1 MRNSTSVWFAARS
14 LILHGLFILLRT
26 PFNFT
31 FKTKSKIFF
40 SWNKRRD
47 KTEEIENIRDIRLR
61 SNTLYELKM
70 KRRKRSSSVPGGP
83 IHQPF
88 ADGGSSSSRSCSS
101 RRSNTMSSS
110 SSSSARTSGNIP
122 SECFDPSLVGMVVP
136 PHTRRAGKYLLGPK
150 LGVSPVKSIVQCL
163 ARLENTDQYFQVKLL
178 TMYSGSGSRNGREES
193 QDEKQGKM
201 LLHTEYS
208 LLSEYTFLILVWFF
222 KKKFA
227 KKLENLR

>member
-1 MRNSTSVWFAARS
+1 MPRAVLFFMDFSFYFGHHSIS
-14 LILHGLFILLRT
+14 LSKQS
-26 PFNFT
+26 PNF
-31 FKTKSKIFF
+31 FF
-40 SWNKRRD
+40 REYKRRD

-208 LLSEYTFLILVWFF
+208 LLSEYTFLILV
-222 KKKFA
+222 
-227 KKLENLR
+227 

>member
-1 MRNSTSVWFAARS
+1 
-14 LILHGLFILLRT
+14 
-26 PFNFT
+26 
-31 FKTKSKIFF
+31 
-40 SWNKRRD
+40 
-47 KTEEIENIRDIRLR
+47 
-61 SNTLYELKM
+61 
-70 KRRKRSSSVPGGP
+70 
-83 IHQPF
+83 
-88 ADGGSSSSRSCSS
+88 
-101 RRSNTMSSS
+101 MSSS

-208 LLSEYTFLILVWFF
+208 LLSKSTFLLLLSDSSFWNF
-222 KKKFA
+222 KEFIKKSG
-227 KKLENLR
+227 KLEFGNFVSKNLSN

>member
-1 MRNSTSVWFAARS
+1 
-14 LILHGLFILLRT
+14 
-26 PFNFT
+26 
-31 FKTKSKIFF
+31 
-40 SWNKRRD
+40 
-47 KTEEIENIRDIRLR
+47 
-61 SNTLYELKM
+61 
-70 KRRKRSSSVPGGP
+70 
-83 IHQPF
+83 
-88 ADGGSSSSRSCSS
+88 
-101 RRSNTMSSS
+101 MSSS

-208 LLSEYTFLILVWFF
+208 LLSKSTFLLILSD
-222 KKKFA
+222 
-227 KKLENLR
+227 LS

>member
-1 MRNSTSVWFAARS
+1 
-14 LILHGLFILLRT
+14 
-26 PFNFT
+26 
-31 FKTKSKIFF
+31 
-40 SWNKRRD
+40 
-47 KTEEIENIRDIRLR
+47 
-61 SNTLYELKM
+61 M

-83 IHQPF
+83 VTDP
-88 ADGGSSSSRSCSS
+88 ASSEGGSSSRSCSS
-101 RRSNTMSSS
+101 RRSNTLSSSSS

-122 SECFDPSLVGMVVP
+122 SECFDPTLVGMVVP

-163 ARLENTDQYFQVKLL
+163 ARLENTDQYYQVKLL

-208 LLSEYTFLILVWFF
+208 LLS
-222 KKKFA
+222 
-227 KKLENLR
+227 KLCLHFCF

>member
-1 MRNSTSVWFAARS
+1 
-14 LILHGLFILLRT
+14 
-26 PFNFT
+26 
-31 FKTKSKIFF
+31 
-40 SWNKRRD
+40 
-47 KTEEIENIRDIRLR
+47 
-61 SNTLYELKM
+61 M

-88 ADGGSSSSRSCSS
+88 AEGGSSSRSCSS

-208 LLSEYTFLILVWFF
+208 LLSKSTFLLILSDLSFWNF
-222 KKKFA
+222 KEFIKKSG
-227 KKLENLR
+227 KLKFGNVVSKNSSNRRRIYTT

>member
-1 MRNSTSVWFAARS
+1 
-14 LILHGLFILLRT
+14 
-26 PFNFT
+26 
-31 FKTKSKIFF
+31 
-40 SWNKRRD
+40 
-47 KTEEIENIRDIRLR
+47 
-61 SNTLYELKM
+61 
-70 KRRKRSSSVPGGP
+70 
-83 IHQPF
+83 
-88 ADGGSSSSRSCSS
+88 
-101 RRSNTMSSS
+101 MSSS

-208 LLSEYTFLILVWFF
+208 LLSKSTFLLILSDLSFWNF
-222 KKKFA
+222 KEFIKKSG
-227 KKLENLR
+227 KLEFGNFVSKNLSNRRRIYTT

>member
-1 MRNSTSVWFAARS
+1 
-14 LILHGLFILLRT
+14 
-26 PFNFT
+26 
-31 FKTKSKIFF
+31 
-40 SWNKRRD
+40 
-47 KTEEIENIRDIRLR
+47 
-61 SNTLYELKM
+61 
-70 KRRKRSSSVPGGP
+70 
-83 IHQPF
+83 
-88 ADGGSSSSRSCSS
+88 
-101 RRSNTMSSS
+101 MSSS

-208 LLSEYTFLILVWFF
+208 LLSKSTFLLILSDLSFWNF
-222 KKKFA
+222 KEFIKKSG
-227 KKLENLR
+227 KLEFGNFVSKNSSN

>member
-1 MRNSTSVWFAARS
+1 
-14 LILHGLFILLRT
+14 
-26 PFNFT
+26 
-31 FKTKSKIFF
+31 
-40 SWNKRRD
+40 
-47 KTEEIENIRDIRLR
+47 
-61 SNTLYELKM
+61 
-70 KRRKRSSSVPGGP
+70 
-83 IHQPF
+83 
-88 ADGGSSSSRSCSS
+88 
-101 RRSNTMSSS
+101 MSSS

-208 LLSEYTFLILVWFF
+208 LLSKSTLCH
-222 KKKFA
+222 
-227 KKLENLR
+227 